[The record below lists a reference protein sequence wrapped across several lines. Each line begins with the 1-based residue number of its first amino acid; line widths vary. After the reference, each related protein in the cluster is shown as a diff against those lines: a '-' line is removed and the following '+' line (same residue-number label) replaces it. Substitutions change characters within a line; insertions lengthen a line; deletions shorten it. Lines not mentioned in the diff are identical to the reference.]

1 MWGAFFSWGVP
12 MFVIGCMAG
21 YAFRPKRRKAK

>member
-1 MWGAFFSWGVP
+1 MWGAFFCWGVP
-12 MFVIGCMAG
+12 MFFIGYMAG

>member
-12 MFVIGCMAG
+12 MFFIGCMAG
-21 YAFRPKRRKAK
+21 YAFAPHKRR